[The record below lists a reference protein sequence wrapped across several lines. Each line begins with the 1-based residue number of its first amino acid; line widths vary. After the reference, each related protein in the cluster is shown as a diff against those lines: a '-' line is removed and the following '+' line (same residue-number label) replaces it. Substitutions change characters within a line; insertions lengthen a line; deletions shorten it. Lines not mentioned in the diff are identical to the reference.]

1 MEAQPVGSQR
11 ETFGFLKQEAVDQA
25 DSEISKDPLKTYL
38 GSFPLLRFA
47 ELLLE
52 RLSD

>member
-1 MEAQPVGSQR
+1 MGSQR

-25 DSEISKDPLKTYL
+25 DSEILKDPLKTYL
-38 GSFPLLRFA
+38 VSSPFLDLRNF
-47 ELLLE
+47 LLE